1 MAGQRKDAEERK
13 GLGGLF
19 DAKVHYSDKRVIF
32 YKIRIISNAS
42 F

>member
-1 MAGQRKDAEERK
+1 VAGRRKDAEEKK

-19 DAKVHYSDKRVIF
+19 DAKVHYSHKRVIF
-32 YKIRIISNAS
+32 YKIRIINNAS